1 MKKKLLIITF
11 VMFLSSLFLAC
22 SSCAGVNITIT
33 NPQYY
38 TLTFIQEGQE
48 DIIKQVKKGE
58 ALADIPEPVAIPGYN
73 VSWSIT
79 DFSEITSNLTVT
91 IMKEAKTFKVYYSL
105 GVLEGYEQVSIS
117 ENTKDVFY
125 NANFTL
131 TTPSCIGYE
140 FLGWVLEDAED
151 TDEYFYGGTYT
162 YLTDITVTA
171 MWKLIDED
179 LGWSGLH

>member
-1 MKKKLLIITF
+1 
-11 VMFLSSLFLAC
+11 
-22 SSCAGVNITIT
+22 
-33 NPQYY
+33 
-38 TLTFIQEGQE
+38 
-48 DIIKQVKKGE
+48 
-58 ALADIPEPVAIPGYN
+58 
-73 VSWSIT
+73 
-79 DFSEITSNLTVT
+79 
-91 IMKEAKTFKVYYSL
+91 MKEAKTFKVYYSL
-105 GVLEGYEQVSIS
+105 GVLEGYEKVSIS

-125 NANFTL
+125 NVNFTL